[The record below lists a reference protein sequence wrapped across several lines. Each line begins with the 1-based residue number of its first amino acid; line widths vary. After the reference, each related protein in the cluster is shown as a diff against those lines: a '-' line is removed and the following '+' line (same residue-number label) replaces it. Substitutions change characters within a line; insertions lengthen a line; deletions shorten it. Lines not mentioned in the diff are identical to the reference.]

1 MKQLEESKITISGT
15 DYKTVYSPNSG
26 RLGFLRLSYPS
37 GPVGNLQYGYI
48 QSNGG
53 IVYYNVTTN
62 QGDTNAKNIAAL
74 QNSFNTFETTVGS
87 KVPITRKAKLLST
100 NWNESKSMKVQSDVD
115 DDKTA
120 TVIVSPTI
128 DSMDNYIAFGI
139 KCVGAVKHDLV
150 FSCESIPTSD
160 IEVYIMV
167 FNNTYI
173 E

>member
-1 MKQLEESKITISGT
+1 MKQLEESKITISGIE
-15 DYKTVYSPNSG
+15 YKTVYSPDN
-26 RLGFLRLSYPS
+26 RQLGFFRLSPGTS
-37 GPVGNLQYGYI
+37 RDLQYGYI

-53 IVYYNVTTN
+53 IFYYNVTTN
-62 QGDTNAKNIAAL
+62 QGNTNAKNIAAL
-74 QNSFNTFETTVGS
+74 QNSLNTFETTVGS
-87 KVPITRKAKLLST
+87 KVPITRKATLLST
-100 NWNESKSMKVQSDVD
+100 KWKEDKTTAIESDVD
-115 DDKTA
+115 DDRTA

>member
-1 MKQLEESKITISGT
+1 MKQLEESKITVSGIN
-15 DYKTVYSPNSG
+15 YKTVYTPDNG
-26 RLGFLRLSYPS
+26 QLGLFRLSPGTS
-37 GPVGNLQYGYI
+37 RELQYGYI

-53 IVYYNVTTN
+53 AFYYDVKTK
-62 QGDTNAKNIAAL
+62 QGNTNAKNIAAL
-74 QNSFNTFETTVGS
+74 QNSLNTFETTVGS
-87 KVPITRKAKLLST
+87 KLPIARKATLLST
-100 NWNESKSMKVQSDVD
+100 GWKEDKTTAIQSDVD
-115 DDKTA
+115 DDQTA

-128 DSMDNYIAFGI
+128 GSMDNYIAFGI

-167 FNNTYI
+167 FNNTYT

>member
-1 MKQLEESKITISGT
+1 MKQLEESKITVSGI
-15 DYKTVYSPNSG
+15 DYKTVYTPDNG
-26 RLGFLRLSYPS
+26 QLGLFRLSPGTS
-37 GPVGNLQYGYI
+37 RELQYGYI

-53 IVYYNVTTN
+53 AFYYNVKTN
-62 QGDTNAKNIAAL
+62 QGNTNAKNIAAL

-87 KVPITRKAKLLST
+87 KVPITRKATLLST
-100 NWNESKSMKVQSDVD
+100 NWNESKSMTVQSDVD